1 MSKIRTVLG
10 DIGTEGLGLI
20 YSHEHLV
27 TSPPAVQKDR
37 DLELSSHEC
46 SLRELTLF
54 KQCGGTLLVEA
65 TTLDYGRNPSAM
77 ARLSAEAGVPVV
89 AVSGFNKAAYFP
101 LWVETTPL
109 DAIAD
114 KLVRDVAEGMDGGPH
129 KAGHLKSGGSYNFL
143 HPLEEK
149 TTRAVARAHRKTGA
163 PIWLHT
169 EAGTMG
175 LEMLDI
181 LEAEGVGL
189 ECVVVGHCDR
199 NPDPFYHAAIAG
211 RGATVQFDGV
221 SKVKYHPD
229 STRMACI
236 KALLA
241 GGHATRL
248 MISGDMGRASYL
260 TGYGGGPGFGFI
272 ATRFIPRMRAEGI
285 EEAAIETIFKSNPA
299 RWLARF

>member
-1 MSKIRTVLG
+1 MTRIRTVLG
-10 DIGTEGLGLI
+10 DIGTDGLGLV
-20 YSHEHLV
+20 YSHEHLI
-27 TSPPAVQKDR
+27 TYPPAVQKDR
-37 DLELSSHEC
+37 DLELSSYEC
-46 SLRELTLF
+46 SLRELVIF
-54 KQCGGTLLVEA
+54 KESGGTLLVEA

-77 ARLSAEAGVPVV
+77 ARMSHEAGVPVV

-109 DAIAD
+109 NAIAD
-114 KLVRDVAEGMDGGPH
+114 KLVRDVMEGMDGGPH

-149 TTRAVARAHRKTGA
+149 TTRALARAHKETGA

-181 LEAEGVGL
+181 LQDEGVKL
-189 ECVVVGHCDR
+189 EHVVVGHSDR
-199 NPDPFYHAAIAG
+199 NPDPFYHAAIAN

-229 STRMACI
+229 STRIACI
-236 KALLA
+236 KALLDA
-241 GGHATRL
+241 GHADRL

-260 TGYGGGPGFGFI
+260 AGYGGGPGFAFI
-272 ATRFIPRMRAEGI
+272 ATKFIPRMREEGI
-285 EEAAIETIFKSNPA
+285 DDMAIDTIFKKNPV
-299 RWLARF
+299 RWLAQF

>member
-1 MSKIRTVLG
+1 MTRIRTVLG
-10 DIGTEGLGLI
+10 DIGIDGLGLV
-20 YSHEHLV
+20 YSHEHLI
-27 TSPPAVQKDR
+27 TCPPALQKDR
-37 DLELSSHEC
+37 DLELSSYEC
-46 SLRELTLF
+46 SLRELIIF
-54 KQCGGTLLVEA
+54 KESGGTLLVEA

-77 ARLSAEAGVPVV
+77 ARMSREAGVPVV

-109 DAIAD
+109 NAIAD
-114 KLVRDVAEGMDGGPH
+114 KLVHDVTEGMDGGPH

-143 HPLEEK
+143 DPLEEK
-149 TTRAVARAHRKTGA
+149 TTRAVARAHKETGA

-181 LEAEGVGL
+181 LESEGVKL
-189 ECVVVGHCDR
+189 EHVVVGHSDR

-229 STRMACI
+229 STRITCI
-236 KALLA
+236 KALLDA
-241 GGHATRL
+241 GHAERL

-260 TGYGGGPGFGFI
+260 AGYGGGPGFAFI
-272 ATRFIPRMRAEGI
+272 AKKFIPRMREEGI
-285 EEAAIETIFKSNPA
+285 GDAAIDTIFKKNPV
-299 RWLARF
+299 RWLAQF